1 MFFDFDPKKII
12 RWLLSCALPILAIK
26 AQERPPH
33 NEWFDKPFTYSVS
46 LIQKLTFTV
55 LSGSRD
61 LFENYLQIIDTNERN
76 RILTQ
81 INAELNARA
90 TVIDELRAENDA
102 LRTFLNLKKRS
113 PMNLLAAECISST
126 SDLSNNTFWINKGDQ
141 DGVTIGQAVLSS
153 NTIVGSI
160 IRTLNGRSQV
170 LLVTDRF
177 SVIDGLV
184 ARTRA
189 KGIIEGMG
197 DDQAVFK
204 SFDKLTDLNIGDEIV
219 STGIDQ
225 AFPKGIKIATVKR
238 LDIDRETGLPKAI
251 LEANFSPSKLERVF
265 VVISGSDVDHGFW
278 SEEKQ

>member
-1 MFFDFDPKKII
+1 MFFDFDPKKVV

-33 NEWFDKPFTYSVS
+33 EEWFDKPFAYSVS
-46 LIQKLTFTV
+46 LIQELTYSV
-55 LSGSRD
+55 LAGSRNI
-61 LFENYLQIIDTNERN
+61 FENYLQIINTNERN
-76 RILTQ
+76 RSLMQ
-81 INAELNARA
+81 INAELNAKTA
-90 TVIDELRAENDA
+90 ILDELRAENDA
-102 LRTFLNLKKRS
+102 LRAFLNLKKRS

-126 SDLSNNTFWINKGDQ
+126 SDLSNNTFWINKGSR

-160 IRTLNGRSQV
+160 IRTLSGRSQV

-197 DDQAVFK
+197 NDQAVFK

-225 AFPKGIKIATVKR
+225 AFPRGIKVAKVIK

-251 LEANFSPSKLERVF
+251 LEANFVPSKLEHVF
-265 VVISGSDVDHGFW
+265 IVISGSDVDHGFW
-278 SEEKQ
+278 GEEEP